1 MLRSFDPLYPPPN
14 RRMMEELTPLR
25 DSAQSIP
32 TDSTPLMPDGP
43 SRTYEPIRGTNDSLG
58 LDRFT
63 ATGQPMPRYQHDHYT
78 NMMSHGSGSTTAG
91 ANLLPFRY
99 TDASIITIPINLSD
113 LPPDRSVS
121 LPDSPSLAIAE
132 AASDQPKEKKG
143 KAGSFFRR
151 ISSATQGEKE
161 KNSKKEI
168 KAVRMTRGE
177 YLQYWAKDE
186 KGNYREGVVDP
197 PGGRRE
203 WVRRQVE
210 LNEEWDREDRE
221 KGRRTSVIV
230 KGLQG

>member
-1 MLRSFDPLYPPPN
+1 
-14 RRMMEELTPLR
+14 MMEELTPLR
-25 DSAQSIP
+25 DNAQSIP
-32 TDSTPLMPDGP
+32 TDTTPLMPHALP
-43 SRTYEPIRGTNDSLG
+43 RTYEPIRGTNDGLD

-99 TDASIITIPINLSD
+99 TDASIITIPIDLSE
-113 LPPDRSVS
+113 LPPDRSAS
-121 LPDSPSLAIAE
+121 LPDSPSPAIDE
-132 AASDQPKEKKG
+132 TPSEKPKEKRG
-143 KAGSFFRR
+143 RAGSFLRR

-161 KNSKKEI
+161 KKSKKEI

-197 PGGRRE
+197 PGGRKE
-203 WVRRQVE
+203 WVRKQVE